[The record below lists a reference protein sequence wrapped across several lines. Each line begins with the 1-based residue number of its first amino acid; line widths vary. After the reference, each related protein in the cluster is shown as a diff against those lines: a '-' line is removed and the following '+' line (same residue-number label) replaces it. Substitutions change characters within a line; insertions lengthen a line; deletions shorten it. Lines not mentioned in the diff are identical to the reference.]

1 MEKEKKSLSKKT
13 IGIIISVVVAVIALG
28 AVVVFGMNRDFK
40 ADKYVNVILDYTFQG
55 ESKGAEEMFD
65 EASLS
70 QMKKQYEDN
79 ITAFVEKNITGGIA
93 VDEEMKEKYTALCK
107 DIFKAMKYK
116 VKKVEKVSGDEY
128 KVTVEYQAANIFGT
142 YMETAAQEAGKML
155 EKVQRGEGEYLG
167 TPDEVNAQM
176 EQEIITNDYALLEAA
191 YQNVQYGE
199 KETMVFMVNRGEN
212 QVFALD
218 SAALSEFLAKIMDL
232 DVKQD

>member
-1 MEKEKKSLSKKT
+1 MEKEKKTLSKKT
-13 IGIIISVVVAVIALG
+13 IGIIIGVAVAVIALG
-28 AVVVFGMNRDFK
+28 AVVFLGMNRDFE
-40 ADKYVNVILDYTFQG
+40 ADKYVSVILDYAFKG
-55 ESKGAEEMFD
+55 EAKDAGEMFD
-65 EASLS
+65 KGSLE

-107 DIFKAMKYK
+107 DIFKAMKYN
-116 VKKVEKVSGDEY
+116 VTKVEKVNGDEY

-142 YMETAAQEAGKML
+142 YMETATQEAEKLL
-155 EKVQRGEGEYLG
+155 EKVQRGEYQGNQ
-167 TPDEVNAQM
+167 DEINAQM
-176 EQEIITNDYALLEAA
+176 QQETIANDYTLLDAA

-199 KETMVFMVNRGEN
+199 KETFVFAVKRSESEA
-212 QVFALD
+212 FALD

>member
-13 IGIIISVVVAVIALG
+13 IGIIIGAVVAVIALG

-40 ADKYVNVILDYTFQG
+40 ADKYVNVILDYTFKG
-55 ESKGAEEMFD
+55 EAKDAGEMFD
-65 EASLS
+65 KGSLE

-107 DIFKAMKYK
+107 DIFKAMKYN
-116 VKKVEKVSGDEY
+116 VKKVEKVNGDEY

-142 YMETAAQEAGKML
+142 YMETATQEAGKLL
-155 EKVQRGEGEYLG
+155 EKVQRGEYQG
-167 TPDEVNAQM
+167 TQDEINAQM
-176 EQEIITNDYALLEAA
+176 QQETIANDYTLLDAA

-199 KETMVFMVNRGEN
+199 KETFVFAVKRSESEA
-212 QVFALD
+212 FALD
-218 SAALSEFLAKIMDL
+218 STALSEFLAKIMNL

>member
-13 IGIIISVVVAVIALG
+13 IGIIIGAVVAVIALG

-40 ADKYVNVILDYTFQG
+40 ADKYVNVILDYTFKG
-55 ESKGAEEMFD
+55 EAKDAGEMFD
-65 EASLS
+65 KGSLE

-107 DIFKAMKYK
+107 DIFKAMKYN
-116 VKKVEKVSGDEY
+116 VKKVEKVNGDEY

-142 YMETAAQEAGKML
+142 YMETATQEAGKLL
-155 EKVQRGEGEYLG
+155 EKVQRGEYQG
-167 TPDEVNAQM
+167 TQDEINAQM
-176 EQEIITNDYALLEAA
+176 QQETIANDYTLLDAA

-199 KETMVFMVNRGEN
+199 KETFVFAVKRSESEA
-212 QVFALD
+212 FALD

>member
-1 MEKEKKSLSKKT
+1 MEKEKKTISKKT
-13 IGIIISVVVAVIALG
+13 IGIIVGAIVAVIALG
-28 AVVVFGMNRDFK
+28 AVVVLGMNRDFK
-40 ADKYVNVILDYTFQG
+40 ADKYVSVILDYTFKG
-55 ESKGAEEMFD
+55 DSKGAGEMFD

-70 QMKKQYEDN
+70 QMTKQYEDN

-107 DIFKAMKYK
+107 DIFKAMKYN
-116 VKKVEKVSGDEY
+116 VTKVEKVNGDEY

-142 YMETAAQEAGKML
+142 YMETATQEAGKLL
-155 EKVQRGEGEYLG
+155 EKVQRGEYQG
-167 TPDEVNAQM
+167 TQDEINAQM
-176 EQEIITNDYALLEAA
+176 QQETIANDYTLLDAA

-199 KETMVFMVNRGEN
+199 KETFVFAVKRSESEA
-212 QVFALD
+212 FALD

>member
-1 MEKEKKSLSKKT
+1 MEKEKKTISKKT
-13 IGIIISVVVAVIALG
+13 IGIIIGAVVAVIALG
-28 AVVVFGMNRDFK
+28 AVVVLGMNRDFK
-40 ADKYVNVILDYTFQG
+40 ADKYVSVILDYTFKG
-55 ESKGAEEMFD
+55 DSKGAGEMFD

-107 DIFKAMKYK
+107 DIFKAMKYN
-116 VKKVEKVSGDEY
+116 VTKVEKVNGDEY

-142 YMETAAQEAGKML
+142 YMETATQEAGKLL
-155 EKVQRGEGEYLG
+155 EKVQRGEYQG
-167 TPDEVNAQM
+167 TQDEINAQM
-176 EQEIITNDYALLEAA
+176 QQETIANDYTLLGAA

-199 KETMVFMVNRGEN
+199 KETFVFAVKRSESEA
-212 QVFALD
+212 FALD

>member
-1 MEKEKKSLSKKT
+1 MEKEKKTLSKKT
-13 IGIIISVVVAVIALG
+13 IGIIIGAVVAVIALG
-28 AVVVFGMNRDFK
+28 TVVVFGMNRDFE
-40 ADKYVNVILDYTFQG
+40 ADKYVNVILDYTFKG
-55 ESKGAEEMFD
+55 ESKGAGEMFD

-70 QMKKQYEDN
+70 QMRKQYEDN

-93 VDEEMKEKYTALCK
+93 VDAEIKEKYTALCK

-142 YMETAAQEAGKML
+142 YMETATQEAGKLL
-155 EKVQRGEGEYLG
+155 EKVQRGEYQG
-167 TPDEVNAQM
+167 TQDEINAQM
-176 EQEIITNDYALLEAA
+176 QQETIANDYTLLDAA

-199 KETMVFMVNRGEN
+199 KETFVFAVKRSGNEA
-212 QVFALD
+212 FALD
-218 SAALSEFLAKIMDL
+218 GTALSEFLAKIMDL

>member
-13 IGIIISVVVAVIALG
+13 IGIIIGAVVAVIALG

-40 ADKYVNVILDYTFQG
+40 ADKYVNVILDYTFKG
-55 ESKGAEEMFD
+55 DSKGAGEMFD

-107 DIFKAMKYK
+107 DIFKAMKYN
-116 VKKVEKVSGDEY
+116 VTKVEKVNGDEY

-142 YMETAAQEAGKML
+142 YMETATQEAGKLL
-155 EKVQRGEGEYLG
+155 EKVQRGEYQG
-167 TPDEVNAQM
+167 TQDEINAQM
-176 EQEIITNDYALLEAA
+176 QQETIANDYTLLDAA

-199 KETMVFMVNRGEN
+199 KETFVFAVKRSESEA
-212 QVFALD
+212 FALD